1 MLGITPLVWVFLGAP
16 LVAGVILQRFV
27 PGLDGLGSLLR
38 EAAALPQPV
47 VRLAGGVRR
56 VGQMASD
63 ALADALAILEG
74 EYGLLWLLGILL
86 LLLWVA

>member
-1 MLGITPLVWVFLGAP
+1 
-16 LVAGVILQRFV
+16 
-27 PGLDGLGSLLR
+27 
-38 EAAALPQPV
+38 